1 MSCFNSNKMI
11 CDCDAAT
18 VLLNVYIYIVFVG
31 KDYFAL
37 VPSHLPHLRL
47 LNLEQCDNVRDEYL
61 EELVAAVPELK
72 FVGEGYPALVPSH
85 LPLLRLL
92 FLEGCGN
99 CDKYVEE
106 LVAVVPKLKV
116 IK

>member
-1 MSCFNSNKMI
+1 V
-11 CDCDAAT
+11 CDKY
-18 VLLNVYIYIVFVG
+18 V
-31 KDYFAL
+31 
-37 VPSHLPHLRL
+37 
-47 LNLEQCDNVRDEYL
+47 